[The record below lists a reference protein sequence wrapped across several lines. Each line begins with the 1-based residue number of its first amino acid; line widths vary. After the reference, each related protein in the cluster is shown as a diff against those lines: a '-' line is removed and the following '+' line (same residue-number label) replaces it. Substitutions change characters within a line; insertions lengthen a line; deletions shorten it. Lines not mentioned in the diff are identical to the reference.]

1 MLTRLRRIEGSAC
14 VLLLIVLLVS
24 AACHRAPSAS
34 STNATQQSAPQ
45 YERIISLSPSTTEVL
60 YGLGLFPRVIAVSD
74 YDEFPPEVK
83 RLPHIGGWSNT
94 NLEQVASLRP
104 DLVVMADAQA
114 PFVKDKLD
122 ALGLKTLAVPSRS
135 VEDALTS
142 IAQLGSAT
150 GHEREAQQLINETR
164 AKLED
169 VRARTRELP
178 RLRVLCIVD
187 RVPGTLRGLYAA
199 TAESFI
205 GQLIETAGG
214 TSIAPAAPS
223 GFGQISKEAV
233 VTLDPEVIIDLEQNT
248 TDTNNR
254 LAEDTQAVWRELS
267 QVKAVRDGR
276 VYAVRDTSVLH
287 PSQFV
292 GDAAQK
298 FAALLHPE
306 VFKQGDK

>member
-1 MLTRLRRIEGSAC
+1 MLKRLSRSERRVRA
-14 VLLLIVLLVS
+14 LLLVALLVG
-24 AACHRAPSAS
+24 AACQRAPSVS
-34 STNATQQSAPQ
+34 NANAPQAAAPQ

-83 RLPHIGGWSNT
+83 RLPRIGGWSNT

-142 IAQLGSAT
+142 IEQLGRAT
-150 GHEREAQQLINETR
+150 GREREAQQLIAETR
-164 AKLED
+164 AKLDD
-169 VRARTRELP
+169 VRARTRDLP

-199 TAESFI
+199 TSGSFI
-205 GQLIETAGG
+205 GQLIEMGG
-214 TSIAPAAPS
+214 GDSIAPAAPS

-254 LAEDTQAVWRELS
+254 LAEDTQAVWRELA
-267 QVKAVRDGR
+267 QV
-276 VYAVRDTSVLH
+276 
-287 PSQFV
+287 
-292 GDAAQK
+292 
-298 FAALLHPE
+298 
-306 VFKQGDK
+306 